1 MENKKKL
8 QQNPSFVWAEVI
20 VKEMPVF
27 FLFSVGAYGTWL
39 SG

>member
-8 QQNPSFVWAEVI
+8 QKKILFIWDEII
-20 VKEMPVF
+20 VKEMPFF
-27 FLFSVGAYGTWL
+27 FLFSVGAYDTCL